1 MKPLQRYRAME
12 AFCRQRS
19 KMEGEDE
26 LFWLTEAEV
35 LAKLATN
42 AHRMQVLKTYLVA
55 RKGSDYA
62 AGRGRTIAPASG
74 KSSGDHCDDA
84 IPGPR

>member
-1 MKPLQRYRAME
+1 MRPLQRYRAME

-42 AHRMQVLKTYLVA
+42 AHRMQALEIHSPDIA
-55 RKGSDYA
+55 NIQGS
-62 AGRGRTIAPASG
+62 
-74 KSSGDHCDDA
+74 
-84 IPGPR
+84 

>member
-35 LAKLATN
+35 LAKLAAN
-42 AHRMQVLKTYLVA
+42 AHRMQVLKIPLPDIA
-55 RKGSDYA
+55 NLEGS
-62 AGRGRTIAPASG
+62 
-74 KSSGDHCDDA
+74 SS
-84 IPGPR
+84 

>member
-12 AFCRQRS
+12 AFCRQHS

-26 LFWLTEAEV
+26 LFWLTEAEI

-42 AHRMQVLKTYLVA
+42 AHRMQVLGIPPSDIANTE
-55 RKGSDYA
+55 GS
-62 AGRGRTIAPASG
+62 
-74 KSSGDHCDDA
+74 
-84 IPGPR
+84 